1 MQAYLGLA
9 RHSTNRQTHQAAVD
23 IAGDSAVHARELS
36 EVMGREG
43 EPWHVG
49 GSGGYLRSVV
59 YGFNDGLTANFGL
72 VAGVIGADVAPHIVI
87 ISGVAGAIADALSM
101 GVQRLPGGEERGR
114 GPGAPD
120 RDGAPRDAAD
130 AGSRGGRARA
140 SSTRR
145 RDCRRSAR
153 ARLHRR

>member
-1 MQAYLGLA
+1 M
-9 RHSTNRQTHQAAVD
+9 
-23 IAGDSAVHARELS
+23 HARELS

-49 GSGGYLRSVV
+49 GAGGFLRSIV

-72 VAGVIGADVAPHIVI
+72 VAGVLGADVAPHIVI
-87 ISGVAGAIADALSM
+87 ISGVAGALADALSM
-101 GVQRLPGGEERGR
+101 GVERVPGGEERGR

-130 AGSRGGRARA
+130 AGSRGRGARGDLRGEGA
-140 SSTRR
+140 AAG
-145 RDCRRSAR
+145 DAR
-153 ARLHRR
+153 ARPRATMMQDPVAGARRAWCARS